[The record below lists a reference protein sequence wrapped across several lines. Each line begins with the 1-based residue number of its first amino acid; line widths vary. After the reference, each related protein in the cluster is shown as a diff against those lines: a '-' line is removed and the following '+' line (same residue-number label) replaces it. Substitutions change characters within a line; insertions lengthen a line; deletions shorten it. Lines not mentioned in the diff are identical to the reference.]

1 MQVKHR
7 NNANLLLVLFFSIL
21 REDREKRVRKKTSL
35 ATSVRVRVM
44 G

>member
-7 NNANLLLVLFFSIL
+7 NNANLLLVLFFSPS
-21 REDREKRVRKKTSL
+21 RRQGKEGKKKTSL
-35 ATSVRVRVM
+35 ATSVRVCVM